1 MKYGAIVVAVL
12 ILVSGVSIG
21 LFAERPWTP
30 RSDVV
35 QPIPFSHRV
44 HAGLHHIPCQYCHEY
59 ARRSENSGVPPM
71 VRCVG
76 CHSSVAQQFAL
87 HAVRKPWI
95 DREQS
100 AFEVHWNRVYTLPD
114 FVRFYHSPHIHAG
127 IACQRCHGPV
137 ETMDRVTPV
146 FEINM
151 GFCLRCHTSRH
162 VSIECATC
170 HY

>member
-12 ILVSGVSIG
+12 ILVSGISVG

-35 QPIPFSHRV
+35 QPIPFSHRI
-44 HAGLHHIPCQYCHEY
+44 HAGIRHIPCQYCHEY
-59 ARRSENSGVPPM
+59 ARRSENAGVPPM

-76 CHSSVAQQFAL
+76 CHSSMAQQFAL

-114 FVRFYHSPHIHAG
+114 FVRFYHSPHITAG

-151 GFCLRCHTSRH
+151 GFCLRCHSQRH